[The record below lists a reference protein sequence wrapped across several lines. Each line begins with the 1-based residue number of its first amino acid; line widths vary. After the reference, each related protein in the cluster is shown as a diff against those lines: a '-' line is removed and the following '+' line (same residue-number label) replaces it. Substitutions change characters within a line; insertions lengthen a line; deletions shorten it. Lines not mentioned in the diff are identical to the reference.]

1 MPQQQHA
8 NAKRSHGWMGIH
20 RGHQAR
26 PLERLAEWGILGVS
40 FSTIAVIFLIFIF
53 VGKEAWPLV
62 TGRVS
67 SAAVKDVIPAQEIET
82 RPIADLFAY
91 LEISDADARDK
102 IRQLAAGLATELRET
117 PAGELPA
124 KLKTGP
130 DVVRERL
137 LAAFPADFDRAATR
151 LSTTVPNLN
160 AQSIPALRELV
171 GVQLRDWLQTLM
183 EIRQEALSEIPASVK
198 SDPDARVNTTRW
210 RYLLKPHQWADYDK
224 PEYIWQPIGNIHKYN
239 IVPLVVGTLKT
250 TLIGLLFA
258 VPLALGA
265 AIYVS
270 QLARPRMKEWIKPG
284 IELLSGIPSVVMGTF
299 ALIVMATFLQKLF
312 GYQVRLNAFVAGIA
326 LGLAVIPLVF
336 SIAEDALTS
345 VPRTYTQAALA
356 LGASKWQAAYQVVL
370 PSALPGVFAAIVLG
384 FGRAIG
390 ETMIVLLVCSASVMS
405 WDIFDS
411 ARSITATIA
420 AEMAEAVSGGHH
432 YRILFLLGALLFA
445 VTFVTNLIGDF
456 VMHHYKAKLEG
467 KRA

>member
-1 MPQQQHA
+1 MSHPTHA
-8 NAKRSHGWMGIH
+8 NSKRSHGWMGIH
-20 RGHQAR
+20 RGHKAR

-40 FSTIAVIFLIFIF
+40 FSTIAVVFLIFIF
-53 VGKEAWPLV
+53 VGKEAFPIF
-62 TGRVS
+62 TGKVS
-67 SAAVKDVIPAQEIET
+67 SAAVRDVMPATDLAT
-82 RPIADLFAY
+82 RPVTEVLDY
-91 LEISDADARDK
+91 LEISRDDARDK
-102 IRQLAAGLATELRET
+102 IRQFARSLAVELNET
-117 PAGELPA
+117 PAADLPDKLKLEPDAVRA
-124 KLKTGP
+124 KL
-130 DVVRERL
+130 
-137 LAAFPADFDRAATR
+137 LAEFSADFDRAATR
-151 LSTTVPNLN
+151 LDTLVTNVDAASV
-160 AQSIPALRELV
+160 PALRELTAA
-171 GVQLRDWLQTLM
+171 QLRDWLQTLM
-183 EIRQEALSEIPASVK
+183 EIRQEAFAEIPAHVK
-198 SDPDARVNTTRW
+198 NDPDARANTTEW
-210 RYLLKPHQWADYDK
+210 SYLLLPHKWADYDK

-239 IVPLVVGTLKT
+239 IVPLIIGTLKT
-250 TLIGLLFA
+250 TLVGLLFA

-270 QLARPRMKEWIKPG
+270 QLATPRTKEIIKPA

-299 ALIVMATFLQKLF
+299 ALLVMATFLQKLF
-312 GYQVRLNAFVAGIA
+312 GYEVRLNAFVAGIA

-356 LGASKWQAAYQVVL
+356 LGASKWQAAYQIVL

-390 ETMIVLLVCSASVMS
+390 ETMIVLLVCSASVVS
-405 WDIFDS
+405 WNIFDS

-467 KRA
+467 KK